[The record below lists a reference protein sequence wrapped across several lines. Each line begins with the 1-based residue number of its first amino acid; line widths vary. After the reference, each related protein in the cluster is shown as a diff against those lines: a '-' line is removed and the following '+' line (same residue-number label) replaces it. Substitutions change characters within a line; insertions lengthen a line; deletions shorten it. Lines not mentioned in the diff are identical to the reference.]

1 MGAIYR
7 REMGAFFSSPIA
19 YIVLAVFYLF
29 SGYFFYQSSILYSV
43 SNLSSAFSAMF
54 LVIVFIIP
62 IMTMK
67 LMSEEKKQKTDQGL
81 LTAPVYMSAPL
92 KSWQIVLGKYF
103 AALTLYVFA
112 VSIFLVFA
120 LILQFYGGVQWSE
133 VFSNYI
139 ALILLGSAFIGISLF
154 ISSLTEN
161 QVIAAIGGFV
171 GLMVCYLLDT
181 IATSVTW
188 EPLSRLLSALSFFT
202 RYTEFTTGLFNYSS
216 ILYFVSTAVVF
227 NFLTVRVL
235 EKRRWS

>member
-81 LTAPVYMSAPL
+81 LTAPIKLS
-92 KSWQIVLGKYF
+92 SIVLGKYF

-139 ALILLGSAFIGISLF
+139 ALTSRKCVYRYKPFHFIAYGKSGN
-154 ISSLTEN
+154 SSYRRFCGTYG
-161 QVIAAIGGFV
+161 V
-171 GLMVCYLLDT
+171 
-181 IATSVTW
+181 
-188 EPLSRLLSALSFFT
+188 LSA
-202 RYTEFTTGLFNYSS
+202 
-216 ILYFVSTAVVF
+216 
-227 NFLTVRVL
+227 
-235 EKRRWS
+235 

>member
-67 LMSEEKKQKTDQGL
+67 LISEEKKQKTDQGL
-81 LTAPVYMSAPL
+81 LTAPIKLS
-92 KSWQIVLGKYF
+92 SIVLGKYF

-181 IATSVTW
+181 IATSVTL
-188 EPLSRLLSALSFFT
+188 EPLSKLLSSLSFFT

>member
-81 LTAPVYMSAPL
+81 LTAPIKLS
-92 KSWQIVLGKYF
+92 SIVLGKYF

-171 GLMVCYLLDT
+171 GLMACYLLDT

-188 EPLSRLLSALSFFT
+188 EPLSKLLSALSFFT